1 LSKFQL
7 VSNVTKCQLLPK
19 PEHQDET
26 LEQCKTRLV
35 VQREWARLGMC
46 NLHQRRRVEEPR
58 EQREARLAVEREIK
72 KRRRVEELPEQRE
85 TRLAADREGKKRKF
99 VAVCVA
105 ESVIERIL
113 SFYNLQL
120 CAIFRCS
127 SISVKFKIYHY
138 LAEMPFEIIFVRFFY
153 LRVCGSFGPQY

>member
-1 LSKFQL
+1 MLPNVKCYQNL
-7 VSNVTKCQLLPK
+7 NTRTKHWSNAK
-19 PEHQDET
+19 PG
-26 LEQCKTRLV
+26 LWF
-35 VQREWARLGMC
+35 QRERARLGMC

-72 KRRRVEELPEQRE
+72 KKGVSRNYQSNAKPGLQLTEKV
-85 TRLAADREGKKRKF
+85 KKRKF

-113 SFYNLQL
+113 SFYHLQL